1 MEEEERKMRH
11 KKLLFAVL
19 AIALFLIPVV
29 SAKSSGTFDQW
40 GYNYTARIFN
50 GPLGYYEENRP
61 GGDGSPD
68 TFFGIYTTDEWT
80 FIANDG
86 IEYEVFFTI
95 AGTKLVMKW
104 SIAWHMAVFGADD
117 IRYNGDELSWADA
130 VAQYGEAWC
139 TNHDVGSGTI
149 DGVTYEKMRGYS
161 RIVWVGD
168 STGYTNPVWGATS
181 PFVIVHK
188 VVNAPG
194 VALVFDEPL
203 YSG

>member
-1 MEEEERKMRH
+1 MQH
-11 KKLLFAVL
+11 KKLLIAALV
-19 AIALFLIPVV
+19 IALFLIPVV
-29 SAKSSGTFDQW
+29 SAKSAFDQW

-50 GPLGYYEENRP
+50 GPLGYADENRP
-61 GGDGSPD
+61 GDGNID
-68 TFFGIYTTDEWT
+68 TYLGSSTDTWSFT
-80 FIANDG
+80 ANDDVFH
-86 IEYEVFFTI
+86 EVIFNV

-104 SIAWHMAVFGADD
+104 SKAWHMHVFGPDGV
-117 IRYNGDELSWADA
+117 RYNSDELSWEDA

-139 TNHDVGSGTI
+139 TNHDVGSGEI

-168 STGYTNPVWGATS
+168 TTGYTNPIWGSCA
-181 PFVIVHK
+181 VVHK

>member
-1 MEEEERKMRH
+1 MN
-11 KKLLFAVL
+11 KLKGILMLTLVAFFVVPM
-19 AIALFLIPVV
+19 ICPVM
-29 SAKSSGTFDQW
+29 AQRDQW
-40 GYNYTARIFN
+40 GYNYDARIFN
-50 GPLGYYEENRP
+50 GPLGFYEENRP

-80 FIANDG
+80 FIANDDV
-86 IEYEVFFTI
+86 EYEIFFNI

-104 SIAWHMAVFGADD
+104 SEAWHMVIFGPNG
-117 IRYNGDELSWADA
+117 IRKDGDELSWTDA

-149 DGVTYEKMRGYS
+149 DDVTYEKMRGYS

-168 STGYTNPVWGATS
+168 TTGYTNPIWGSCA
-181 PFVIVHK
+181 VVHK

-194 VALVFDEPL
+194 VAIVFDEPL
-203 YSG
+203 Y